1 MHTKEM
7 FLHRV
12 LVFTLVTC
20 IKAEDFCPEKCSCN
34 KELTSVNCERHK
46 LLNIPNKLP
55 KSVERLY
62 MTHNDIVHVNFSA
75 NIILPNLRIIW
86 LDNNKIAGLQAN
98 TFDGRIVPKLNQLHI
113 RNNKISVIESRTFV
127 NMTSLTQ
134 IYLTNNE
141 IQEIQ
146 PDAFEDTPSVQ
157 LINLG
162 SNYLSGIPRLGKLQS
177 LKSLYIQANKLSD
190 PTFPDEYRQLKK
202 LNEIGLSNNAIRKLD
217 DSTFRNLHNSDIRKL
232 ELSRNK
238 IDEISTGA
246 FSWMKNI
253 TSLKLGY
260 NPLTSS
266 DLEMAFYGL
275 VGSSLVSLIIDNI
288 TLGGVL
294 PSSTFQLLQNTSI
307 TTLSLK
313 NNKMSNIPQRGFA
326 NLKKLITLTLSVA
339 NIFEISDSAF
349 EGLDALTRLFLNNNQ
364 LFRVPNN
371 LPPSLQWLYLNGN
384 QITSLK
390 DNTFKKLSKLQYLYL
405 GGNKIHQLEQSAFVG
420 LTSLKTI
427 HLVDNKIHTLPGKLF
442 ESFIVLESLELNKNN
457 INQIPNGDSLF
468 GSMSSLNYL
477 NMADNAFASCSMG
490 LFRVLPSLR
499 YLHLENNQL
508 GNLIAN
514 DVNGHLFAGLHKLI
528 VLNITNNQLTQL
540 PDPIFKDLINLKY
553 LNISS
558 NKISSWGDN
567 LFKRTF
573 QLENLDLSQNMIALV
588 NSSSVEDFKEMKTL
602 DLRQNPFACTCDLR
616 WFRDWMNTTTIS
628 ILHSEA
634 YLCNSPPE
642 WHGKKL
648 LSFDRHKINCVWFTT
663 IQIIVAAV
671 CGFLAFVIVIAV
683 VYKRRWYIK
692 LRWYRIQRSMV
703 RSGESGAVGYQKLD
717 GDVNKYDAYICSASD
732 NYQWVLKNIFPGVD
746 CGDLETVTFGGEFK
760 LYFEDRDA
768 EPGKAEVYNII
779 ENMEASRVVLIIL
792 TREFMAKERYKFEII
807 TAIDLLEKGKIS
819 DILIVNVDGLT
830 ARHVP
835 RLLRRKMERHDFLT
849 WEDSE
854 EAKLT
859 FKEQLVEGLRRK
871 RRMENVI

>member
-7 FLHRV
+7 FFHRV

-34 KELTSVNCERHK
+34 KELTYVNCERLK
-46 LLNIPNKLP
+46 LLYIPNKLP

-75 NIILPNLRIIW
+75 NVILPNLRIIW

-134 IYLTNNE
+134 VYLTNNE

-146 PDAFEDTPSVQ
+146 PDAFIDTPSVQ

-162 SNYLSGIPRLGKLQS
+162 SNYLSGIPRLGKLKS

-190 PTFPDEYRQLKK
+190 LTFPDEYLQLKK

-266 DLEMAFYGL
+266 DLEMAFHGL

-307 TTLSLK
+307 TTLSMK
-313 NNKMSNIPQRGFA
+313 NNKMSSIPQKGFA
-326 NLKKLITLTLSVA
+326 NLKKLISLDLSAA
-339 NIFEISDSAF
+339 NIFKIDDSAF
-349 EGLDALTRLFLNNNQ
+349 EGLDALTRLFLNDNQ
-364 LFRVPNN
+364 LSQVPNN
-371 LPPSLQWLYLNGN
+371 LPPSLQKLYLNGN
-384 QITSLK
+384 QITGLK
-390 DNTFKKLSKLQYLYL
+390 DKTFMKLSKLQFLYL
-405 GGNKIHQLEQSAFVG
+405 GGNKIHQLEQKAFLG

-468 GSMSSLNYL
+468 GSMSSLTYL

-490 LFRVLPSLR
+490 LFRVLSSLR
-499 YLHLENNQL
+499 VLHLQNNQL

-528 VLNITNNQLTQL
+528 VLNMTNNQLTQL

-588 NSSSVEDFKEMKTL
+588 NSSSVQDFKEIKTL

-628 ILHSEA
+628 ILHNEA

-692 LRWYRIQRSMV
+692 LRWYRIQRSV
-703 RSGESGAVGYQKLD
+703 RRSGGSGAVGYQKLD
-717 GDVNKYDAYICSASD
+717 GDVNKYDAYICSASE

-792 TREFMAKERYKFEII
+792 TRDFMAKERYKFEII

-859 FKEQLVEGLRRK
+859 FKEQLVDGLRRK

>member
-34 KELTSVNCERHK
+34 KELTYVNCERLK

-75 NIILPNLRIIW
+75 NVILPNLRIIW

-134 IYLTNNE
+134 VYLTNND

-146 PDAFEDTPSVQ
+146 PDAFIDTPSVQ

-162 SNYLSGIPRLGKLQS
+162 SNYLSGIPRLGKLKS

-190 PTFPDEYRQLKK
+190 LTFPDEYLQLKK

-266 DLEMAFYGL
+266 DLEMAFHGL

-307 TTLSLK
+307 TTLSMK
-313 NNKMSNIPQRGFA
+313 NNKMSRIPQKGFA
-326 NLKKLITLTLSVA
+326 NLKKLISLDLSAA
-339 NIFEISDSAF
+339 NIFKIDDSAF
-349 EGLDALTRLFLNNNQ
+349 EGLDALTRLFLNDNQ
-364 LFRVPNN
+364 LSQVPNN
-371 LPPSLQWLYLNGN
+371 LPPSLQKLYLNGN
-384 QITSLK
+384 QITGLK
-390 DNTFKKLSKLQYLYL
+390 DKTFMKLSKLQFLYL
-405 GGNKIHQLEQSAFVG
+405 GGNKIHQLEQKAFLG

-468 GSMSSLNYL
+468 WFHVIINVSKHGRQCICILFYGT
-477 NMADNAFASCSMG
+477 FSCSFVAKG
-490 LFRVLPSLR
+490 FTPS
-499 YLHLENNQL
+499 
-508 GNLIAN
+508 
-514 DVNGHLFAGLHKLI
+514 K
-528 VLNITNNQLTQL
+528 
-540 PDPIFKDLINLKY
+540 
-553 LNISS
+553 
-558 NKISSWGDN
+558 
-567 LFKRTF
+567 
-573 QLENLDLSQNMIALV
+573 
-588 NSSSVEDFKEMKTL
+588 
-602 DLRQNPFACTCDLR
+602 
-616 WFRDWMNTTTIS
+616 
-628 ILHSEA
+628 
-634 YLCNSPPE
+634 
-642 WHGKKL
+642 
-648 LSFDRHKINCVWFTT
+648 
-663 IQIIVAAV
+663 
-671 CGFLAFVIVIAV
+671 
-683 VYKRRWYIK
+683 
-692 LRWYRIQRSMV
+692 
-703 RSGESGAVGYQKLD
+703 
-717 GDVNKYDAYICSASD
+717 
-732 NYQWVLKNIFPGVD
+732 
-746 CGDLETVTFGGEFK
+746 
-760 LYFEDRDA
+760 
-768 EPGKAEVYNII
+768 
-779 ENMEASRVVLIIL
+779 
-792 TREFMAKERYKFEII
+792 
-807 TAIDLLEKGKIS
+807 
-819 DILIVNVDGLT
+819 
-830 ARHVP
+830 
-835 RLLRRKMERHDFLT
+835 
-849 WEDSE
+849 
-854 EAKLT
+854 
-859 FKEQLVEGLRRK
+859 
-871 RRMENVI
+871 